1 MEIRPGRPEEADT
14 MVEFQLK
21 MAKETE
27 GIRLDRA
34 TVAAGVRAVFADPR
48 KGRYWVAEEDGQV
61 AASLLVTPEWSDWGN
76 ATVWWIQSLYVR
88 EAHRRQGV
96 FRMMFEHLRRLV
108 EADDGLLGLRL
119 YVAANNAA
127 AQRAYEA
134 VGMDCRR
141 YRTYEWL
148 K

>member
-141 YRTYEWL
+141 YRT
-148 K
+148 